1 MLRTK
6 GRFLSPV
13 FVASL
18 MLLVAQPVL
27 ASEAEE
33 GTVWLTGAVYDNSG
47 LPLIGALI
55 AVSLPGS
62 EKLDGL
68 TVSNTS
74 GHFSI
79 SLNPGIYTL
88 MAQSFGH
95 ISVVVPEISVPRAQP
110 LRVQLRSQRQ
120 VAASMLSN
128 ETPFDIGYALRP
140 QVRDILRQTEPAV
153 ANVDSTHNVPWS
165 TSSGEQSMWA
175 NVGGEFSLWTAPPLD
190 GTF

>member
-1 MLRTK
+1 MTTRPNMLRTK

-68 TVSNTS
+68 
-74 GHFSI
+74 
-79 SLNPGIYTL
+79 
-88 MAQSFGH
+88 
-95 ISVVVPEISVPRAQP
+95 
-110 LRVQLRSQRQ
+110 
-120 VAASMLSN
+120 
-128 ETPFDIGYALRP
+128 
-140 QVRDILRQTEPAV
+140 
-153 ANVDSTHNVPWS
+153 
-165 TSSGEQSMWA
+165 
-175 NVGGEFSLWTAPPLD
+175 
-190 GTF
+190 